1 MKKLHILKKILRRTG
16 AFHILGVF
24 LLVYVLAALLLWML
38 EPGIDCRADTRN
50 RGQLLHGAAEAK
62 RKGKYRTIFGT
73 ALSPSGTKQNRVGRD
88 CAMGKT
94 LKRIA

>member
-38 EPGIDCRADTRN
+38 EPGIDGFPDSLWNGFVAFRN
-50 RGQLLHGAAEAK
+50 
-62 RKGKYRTIFGT
+62 
-73 ALSPSGTKQNRVGRD
+73 
-88 CAMGKT
+88 
-94 LKRIA
+94 